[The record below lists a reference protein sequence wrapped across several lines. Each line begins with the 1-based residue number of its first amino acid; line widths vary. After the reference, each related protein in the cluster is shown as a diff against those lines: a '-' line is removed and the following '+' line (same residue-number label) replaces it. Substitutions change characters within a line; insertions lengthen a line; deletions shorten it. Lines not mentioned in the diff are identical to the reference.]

1 MMLATSTAVT
11 VIVINVHYRGVF
23 GNQVPKIVRLLVL
36 NWLARA
42 MRLKD
47 RVDQNLTPREKKSNK
62 VGYTTK
68 LLSKL

>member
-62 VGYTTK
+62 VDYATK